1 MLNFFKQF
9 YLTNYFFIY
18 WVGVIVLFCFSFPF
32 SFLFPIAQLAF
43 VVLLSMFFLDIFIL
57 FFSKAKVDAKRSV
70 NTPLSLGDHNYVTLT
85 IKSEY
90 TIPVKIKVI
99 DELPYQFQIRDF
111 ERNMTLTRGETKT
124 IEYSLKPTKR
134 GVYIFHNI
142 NLFVATFFRLVE
154 RRVEVEFKQEVAVYP
169 SVLQMKKF
177 ELQLFSQT
185 AVFQG
190 IKKVRRLGNNNEF
203 EQIKN
208 YVQGD
213 DLRTIN
219 WKATSRKGELMV
231 NQYQDER
238 AQQVY
243 CIIDKSRSMRTPFDG
258 LSLLDHAINA
268 SLVMSNVILKKGDKA
283 GVITFSDKLGARV
296 PAEGSGLQLRKIMD
310 VLYKQK
316 TQYLES
322 NFESLY
328 YGVRNSIKGRSLILL
343 FTNFESN
350 YALERNLPLLRRISQ
365 KHLLVVIF
373 FENTEIV
380 KIANQKSKNVKDIY
394 VKTMA
399 GKFALEKRK
408 MVQELNKHGIQSILT
423 KPQDLSVNT
432 INKYLE
438 VKSRGMI

>member
-1 MLNFFKQF
+1 MLKFFKQF
-9 YLTNYFFIY
+9 YLTNYFFLY

-32 SFLFPIAQLAF
+32 AFLFPIAQLAF
-43 VVLLSMFFLDIFIL
+43 IILLAVFFLEIFIL
-57 FFSKAKVDAKRSV
+57 FFSKTKITATREV
-70 NTPLSLGDHNYVTLT
+70 NTPLSLGDLNHVEIKVHNSYNIPINVT
-85 IKSEY
+85 
-90 TIPVKIKVI
+90 VI
-99 DELPYQFQIRDF
+99 DELPFQFQIRDF
-111 ERNMTLTRGETKT
+111 EKKISLNRGISKS
-124 IEYSLKPTKR
+124 IKYSLKPTKR
-134 GVYIFHNI
+134 GAYVFHNI
-142 NLFVATFFRLVE
+142 NLFISTFFNLVQK
-154 RRVEVEFKQEVAVYP
+154 RVEIESEQEVAVYP
-169 SVLQMKKF
+169 SILQMKRY

-219 WKATSRKGELMV
+219 WKATSRSGELMV

-243 CIIDKSRSMRTPFDG
+243 CIVDKSRSMRSPFEG
-258 LSLLDHAINA
+258 LSLLDHSINA
-268 SLVMSNVILKKGDKA
+268 SLVLSNVILKKGDKA

-296 PAEGSGLQLRKIMD
+296 PAEGSSLQLRKIMD
-310 VLYKQK
+310 VLYRQK
-316 TQYLES
+316 TRYLES

-328 YGVRNSIKGRSLILL
+328 YGVRSIIKGRSLILL
-343 FTNFESN
+343 FTNFESH
-350 YALERNLPLLRRISQ
+350 YALERNLPLLRRMSKQ
-365 KHLLVVIF
+365 HLLVVVF

-380 KIANQKSKNVKDIY
+380 NVANQESQSVKDIY

-399 GKFALEKRK
+399 GKFALEKKK

-423 KPQDLSVNT
+423 SPEDLTVSA

-438 VKSRGMI
+438 IKSRGML

>member
-1 MLNFFKQF
+1 M
-9 YLTNYFFIY
+9 
-18 WVGVIVLFCFSFPF
+18 IVFFCFSFPF
-32 SFLFPIAQLAF
+32 SFLFPFAQLAF
-43 VVLLSMFFLDIFIL
+43 IALLAVTFLDIFIL

-70 NTPLSLGDHNYVTLT
+70 NTPLSLGDLNNVTII
-85 IKSEY
+85 IKSDY
-90 TIPVKIKVI
+90 NIPIKVKVI
-99 DELPYQFQIRDF
+99 DELPFQFQIRDF
-111 ERNMTLTRGETKT
+111 ERNVSLGGGEMKS
-124 IEYSLKPTKR
+124 IEYSLKPIKR
-134 GVYIFHNI
+134 GEYVFNNI
-142 NLFVATFFRLVE
+142 NLFVSTFFRLVE
-154 RRVEVEFKQEVAVYP
+154 RRVEVEHRQEVAVYP
-169 SVLQMKKF
+169 SILQMKKF

-213 DLRTIN
+213 DLRTVN

-243 CIIDKSRSMRTPFDG
+243 CIIDKSRSMRTPFEQ
-258 LSLLDHAINA
+258 LSLLDHSINA

-283 GVITFSDKLGARV
+283 GVITFSDKLGSRV

-328 YGVRNSIKGRSLILL
+328 YGIRSIIKGRSLVLL
-343 FTNFESN
+343 FTNFESH

-365 KHLLVVIF
+365 QHLLVVVF

-380 KIANQKSKNVKDIY
+380 KVAQQKSNNVKDIY

-399 GKFALEKRK
+399 GKFALEKKK

-423 KPQDLSVNT
+423 KPQDLTVNT

-438 VKSRGMI
+438 IKSRGML